1 MRKIKGFTII
11 ELLIVIAIIAV
22 LVGIALPRL
31 RGMQMEGDYAKAA
44 GELRTLQTAVE
55 SFYIHNSRAYPVQT
69 TTVDT
74 TWQSVASSL
83 TTSTPTIISSVLTDP
98 FDPANEYR
106 YATSA
111 ASNSE
116 YYVIFSAG
124 PNRTAEITGI
134 NTSGVIQGL
143 TDPDT
148 DDDIYVS
155 NGASATSG
163 F

>member
-1 MRKIKGFTII
+1 MKKGFTII

-31 RGMQMEGDYAKAA
+31 RSMQMEGDYAKSA
-44 GELRTLQTAVE
+44 GELRTLQTSVE
-55 SFYIHNSRAYPVQT
+55 SYYIHHSRAYPSQGTTVATAVQT
-69 TTVDT
+69 L
-74 TWQSVASSL
+74 L
-83 TTSTPTIISSVLTDP
+83 TASTPRIIGSVLTDP
-98 FDPANEYR
+98 FDPANPYR

-116 YYVIFSAG
+116 YYVIFSVG
-124 PNRTAEITGI
+124 PDRTADITGI
-134 NTSGVIQGL
+134 NTAGAIAGH
-143 TDPDT
+143 P

-155 NGASATSG
+155 NGQNATSG

>member
-1 MRKIKGFTII
+1 MKKIKSFTII
-11 ELLIVIAIIAV
+11 ELLIVISIIAV

-31 RGMQMEGDYAKAA
+31 RSMQMEGDYAKAA
-44 GELRTLQTAVE
+44 GELRTLQTAME

-69 TTVDT
+69 TTVDAA
-74 TWQSVASSL
+74 WQSDTDSF
-83 TTSTPTIISSVLTDP
+83 TTATPAIISSVLTDP

-116 YYVIFSAG
+116 YYVILSVG

-134 NTSGVIQGL
+134 NISGVVQGL